1 MTCGSGPLP
10 LVAVARGL
18 GVALAAALLLSAA
31 QWVPTVA
38 VARHSAR
45 VGIPR
50 WVNTYWSVHPASL
63 ADLLVPRLV
72 EGFPMNESVRAAVFE
87 GREPL
92 LVSIYLGLPC
102 AALAALGAVAGG
114 PRGRRL
120 ALAFVFFLLAALGRY
135 TSVYP
140 LLLHVPGVA
149 LFRYPVKYLSAA
161 ALFWALLVAVG
172 VQAWLGAWGARERR
186 RAFVVAAGTGML
198 AVALLGLGEQVRR
211 RPLTVAPL
219 LWSAPGAAADDQPL
233 ADTIA
238 RLWTAAASA
247 LVAAALLAA
256 RARAG
261 PRPWL
266 TAALVTLVSADL
278 VSAGAAVNPLAP
290 PELMRHRP
298 PLLQKLP
305 PEQRV
310 FVFPYPI
317 LWLNQQLSRGPA
329 GWKPEWRW
337 ALGSI
342 EQLQPP
348 SGARWRVYGSFD
360 GDFTGLAAPM
370 TSAFGGWVQRGGPL
384 ALRLLQMGG
393 VGYVVALPPPPIP
406 GLAEVGVWP
415 SVFREPIR
423 LFQVSEPLPR
433 AYAVDGVRVATE
445 PASFD
450 VLADPGFDPRSEVIL
465 PSGLASGPAAGF
477 SSNVRVAWRR
487 ADAVG
492 IEAELS
498 RPGHLVLLDAY
509 DAGWRATVDG
519 QPAEVVRAN
528 VLFRAV
534 AVSAGRHVVT
544 FRYRPPAVVAGFV
557 VSALTLAAGL
567 VLVGSRRLNAPD
579 GSYSIQAFRM
589 NTPTPADRPGP
600 PRTNQA

>member
-1 MTCGSGPLP
+1 
-10 LVAVARGL
+10 
-18 GVALAAALLLSAA
+18 
-31 QWVPTVA
+31 
-38 VARHSAR
+38 
-45 VGIPR
+45 
-50 WVNTYWSVHPASL
+50 
-63 ADLLVPRLV
+63 
-72 EGFPMNESVRAAVFE
+72 
-87 GREPL
+87 
-92 LVSIYLGLPC
+92 
-102 AALAALGAVAGG
+102 
-114 PRGRRL
+114 
-120 ALAFVFFLLAALGRY
+120 
-135 TSVYP
+135 
-140 LLLHVPGVA
+140 
-149 LFRYPVKYLSAA
+149 
-161 ALFWALLVAVG
+161 
-172 VQAWLGAWGARERR
+172 
-186 RAFVVAAGTGML
+186 ML

-233 ADTIA
+233 AGTIA